1 MYSYSLKGGRG
12 GGTKGQILTKGGHV
26 PLVPAAYGPMQD
38 TLRLEVELASYYY
51 SPCSDFQAPLIACNK
66 SSEDGLTVWGGGY
79 TLSK

>member
-1 MYSYSLKGGRG
+1 MYLYSLKEGGEL
-12 GGTKGQILTKGGHV
+12 KGESLQRGGHV